1 MNAGEERS
9 AANVDR
15 SGPGGASLSRANEEV
30 RLPGPESPAANR
42 QDWRTPRRENM
53 GAFVSSDVTTN
64 GVNAVVEAARQ
75 LVTVADSTPGTSSF
89 WKAYEELREEIAAY
103 EQDA

>member
-1 MNAGEERS
+1 
-9 AANVDR
+9 
-15 SGPGGASLSRANEEV
+15 
-30 RLPGPESPAANR
+30 
-42 QDWRTPRRENM
+42 M

-64 GVNAVVEAARQ
+64 GVDAVVEAARE
-75 LVTVADSTPGTSSF
+75 LVTAADSTPGTSSF